1 MIRRLHLD
9 FVAIYASARSSYCS
23 SVWHRRL
30 QVHCLI
36 RPNGSRRDTPSM
48 TGESVFR
55 AIAITSIV
63 LALPIGV
70 YYRIRSQATRDKL
83 ARREEGI
90 FIMIGLRLCGILA
103 GIALAAYLI
112 NPSWMGWASVA
123 LPTWLRWIG
132 GCLAV
137 FAVPPL
143 LFWTFHSLG
152 KNLTDTVVTR
162 REHALVTHGPYKWV
176 RHPFYDVGF
185 LWGLSLSL
193 LIANWLIALLGLSA
207 CAMLV
212 ARTRIEEEKLIE
224 RFGDEYRAYMA
235 RTGRFLPRLTQ

>member
-1 MIRRLHLD
+1 
-9 FVAIYASARSSYCS
+9 
-23 SVWHRRL
+23 
-30 QVHCLI
+30 
-36 RPNGSRRDTPSM
+36 M
-48 TGESVFR
+48 TDESVFR
-55 AIAITSIV
+55 AIATASIV
-63 LALPIGV
+63 LTLPIGL
-70 YYRIRSQATRDKL
+70 YHRIRSQATREKL

-90 FIMIGLRLCGILA
+90 FILIGLRLCGFLA
-103 GIALAAYLI
+103 FIALAAYLI
-112 NPSWMGWASVA
+112 NPSWMVWSSVA

-162 REHALVTHGPYKWV
+162 RDHTLVSHGPYRWV

-185 LWGLSLSL
+185 LWGLSLSFL
-193 LIANWLIALLGLSA
+193 TANWLLALFGLTA
-207 CAMLV
+207 FAMLV
-212 ARTRIEEEKLIE
+212 VRTRVEEEKLIE

-235 RTGRFLPRLTQ
+235 RTGRFLPHLTQ